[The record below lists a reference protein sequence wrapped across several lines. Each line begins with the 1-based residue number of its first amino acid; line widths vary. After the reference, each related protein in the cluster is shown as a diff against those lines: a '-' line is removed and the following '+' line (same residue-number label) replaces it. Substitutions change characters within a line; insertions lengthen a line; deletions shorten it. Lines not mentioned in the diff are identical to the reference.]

1 MITGHATVPF
11 EVYARTV
18 FAVDIGSAYTGKK
31 ITLKQGVDVW
41 QKHLKECSQQ
51 QGFNVH

>member
-1 MITGHATVPF
+1 MIPGRATVPF

-18 FAVDIGSAYTGKK
+18 FADDTGFAYTDKK
-31 ITLKQGVDVW
+31 MTLKQGVDVW
-41 QKHLKECSQQ
+41 QKHLKECSKQ